1 MTQTASNPGPQLTV
15 SVPAA
20 GTLAQPAAHVQDF
33 DAAAGLAAT
42 LGGGPLVPQIDPE
55 ALVAAGDPEDVLA
68 EVWRTSSY
76 LESKQWELD
85 SALDALSQAVQ
96 KASSAGVSRDE
107 LCTAANLSADEL
119 AAILPAPDATPAV
132 IQDHA
137 FGPWLSRQ
145 R

>member
-15 SVPAA
+15 SLPAA
-20 GTLAQPAAHVQDF
+20 AASALPAAHVQDF

-55 ALVAAGDPEDVLA
+55 AVAAAGGPEDVLS

-85 SALDALSQAVQ
+85 SALEALRQAVQ
-96 KASSAGVSRDE
+96 KASSAGVAQDE
-107 LCTAANLSADEL
+107 LCTAANLSAEEL
-119 AAILPAPDATPAV
+119 AAILPAPDAAAA
-132 IQDHA
+132 II
-137 FGPWLSRQ
+137 
-145 R
+145 

>member
-20 GTLAQPAAHVQDF
+20 GAPAKPAVHVQDF

-55 ALVAAGDPEDVLA
+55 AIAAAGDAEDVLT

-76 LESKQWELD
+76 LEGKQWELD
-85 SALDALSQAVQ
+85 SALEALRQAVR
-96 KASSAGVSRDE
+96 KASSAGVARDE
-107 LCTAANLSADEL
+107 LCTAANLSAEEL
-119 AAILPAPDATPAV
+119 AAILLGPDAAPAA
-132 IQDHA
+132 I
-137 FGPWLSRQ
+137 
-145 R
+145 

>member
-20 GTLAQPAAHVQDF
+20 GALAQPAAHVQDF

-42 LGGGPLVPQIDPE
+42 LGGGPLVPQLDPE
-55 ALVAAGDPEDVLA
+55 AALAAGDDVLS

-85 SALDALSQAVQ
+85 SALEALRQAVQ
-96 KASSAGVSRDE
+96 KASSAGIARDE
-107 LCTAANLSADEL
+107 LCTAANLTDEEL
-119 AAILPAPDATPAV
+119 AAILPGPHTAPAP
-132 IQDHA
+132 
-137 FGPWLSRQ
+137 S
-145 R
+145 